1 MTEGASTALELTP
14 PAAVPALKDQQA
26 EEMVKI
32 DEAAKKKI
40 EEMADSYAASVVSLD
55 ANSEEFTKKVDAIHA
70 MGDQDIR
77 ESAEVSNRMLERPV
91 KAMDSGLFDKK
102 SPVAK
107 TLVDLR
113 ETIDDLDPSRQDLF
127 RPKKLLGIIPFGDK
141 IRDYFLR
148 YESAQT
154 HIDHILQA
162 LYRGQDELQQDNAAV
177 EQEKTNLWDVMGRLR
192 QYAFLAGRLDETLE
206 KKIAD
211 VEKSDPDKA
220 KKLRE
225 DALFYIRQK
234 RQDLLTQLAVSAQGY
249 LALDLIRKNNI
260 ELIKGVDRA
269 TTTTVSALRTA
280 VIVAQALANQ
290 KLVLD
295 QINAL
300 NTTTG
305 ELIESTSEMLKEQTE
320 QVHDEAASSTIAV
333 DKLKAAFANIYATM
347 DSIDTFKLQAL
358 DNMRQTVD
366 TLTTEVRK
374 AQSYL
379 DRAASSEKVT
389 ESTEL
394 ALPA

>member
-1 MTEGASTALELTP
+1 MTEGTGTALELTP

-192 QYAFLAGRLDETLE
+192 QYAFLAGRLDEALE

>member
-1 MTEGASTALELTP
+1 MTEGTGTALELTP

-192 QYAFLAGRLDETLE
+192 QYAFLAGRLDEALE

-225 DALFYIRQK
+225 DALFYVRQK
-234 RQDLLTQLAVSAQGY
+234 RQDLLTQLAVSAQWY

-320 QVHDEAASSTIAV
+320 QVHDQAASSTIAV

-379 DRAASSEKVT
+379 DRAASSEKVA